1 MPPPCSARDNA
12 RLMFKKV
19 LALTD
24 GDDPYRERG
33 LIVEAVRA
41 TAGVRGIIDNLKVR

>member
-1 MPPPCSARDNA
+1 VQLEGTVGAYGERD
-12 RLMFKKV
+12 
-19 LALTD
+19 
-24 GDDPYRERG
+24 